1 MNISV
6 VITTF
11 NRKYEVRRAIET
23 VYAQTVMPYEIIVVD
38 DASQDGTK
46 EYLESFDFKEIRYF
60 WLDQNIGASA
70 ARNYGV
76 SKARGE
82 YIAFLDSDN
91 EWYPE
96 TIEYFQNLLEEM
108 RESYNIISSHYIE
121 REKFYDVEYPPK
133 NVGNYAEEV
142 LKYNIAEASA
152 SLYRKSFLKAVNG
165 FSTDFQ
171 IYADWE
177 LLLRCM
183 EYGGMNFYLG
193 GKVLS
198 KNWTM
203 YNSLSENK
211 EFRNN
216 EKERLKINYPKL
228 EIYEEKR

>member
-96 TIEYFQNLLEEM
+96 KIEYFQNLLEEM

-121 REKFYDVEYPPK
+121 REKLYDVEYPPK

-203 YNSLSENK
+203 YNSLSEKK